1 MFKAIGGSVKLS
13 RNGTYESRELA
24 VFGNEP
30 ILYALKGKQRA
41 TMLKTGGMT
50 SDGRGWSA
58 LELSKQWAF
67 ISPSVHGYVQ
77 IESLPAKTRRR
88 LTGK

>member
-13 RNGTYESRELA
+13 RNGTYVSRELA

-41 TMLKTGGMT
+41 TLLKTFGMT
-50 SDGRGWSA
+50 SDGWGWSA
-58 LELSKQWAF
+58 LELPKRWALA
-67 ISPSVHGYVQ
+67 SPSVHGYVQ
-77 IESLPAKTRRR
+77 IELLAVKTRRR